1 MTSGQDFFADGQV
14 VEAETFARLACD
26 PARSV
31 LVEACAGSG
40 KTWLLV
46 SRLLRLLL
54 AGVKPEELLAIT
66 FTRKAAQEM
75 RERLL
80 LLLHELAL
88 ATDARIVALLLERG
102 LSEAEASE
110 KITLAR
116 ALYGRVLS
124 SSQALA
130 VDTFHSWFMR
140 LLQIAPLASGVPHG
154 FVLVD
159 NATELRDEAW
169 LRFMQSLNDLSNAD
183 LRDALMTVYEI
194 AGDWTGKDMIDAF
207 VDRRAEWWVASAAGD
222 PLDGLRDLCG
232 DDGVHDARLTLWDD
246 QALQSRF
253 LRIASSLGKG
263 TKTQQQTASAL
274 EQAMS
279 AGASVD
285 AFQSIAAIFLTAK
298 DQPRSLTITQAMRQ
312 VMTEE
317 ASALLQSEWIALAD
331 VLVTLKKR
339 SQDRSVIRLNEA
351 LAIIGNACLEHYQA
365 IKADRRMLDFSDLEW
380 HAWRLLTR
388 SDHADYLH
396 ARMDARYRHIL
407 IDEFQDTNP
416 LQWQIVRAWLDAY
429 GEDHQR
435 PSVFIVG
442 DPKQSI
448 YRFRRAEPRVFESAR
463 VLLRSQ
469 GATDLKTNLTYRNGK
484 NIVTVLNQAMQGNT
498 LYQAQATRS
507 SSDGMV
513 WRLPLVRADVPE
525 LASTEGTEGFTLR
538 DPLQVFPTEEDDFRR
553 QQEGFIVGCALQQ
566 ARVPRDARA
575 PAWADMMILVRSR
588 THLIAYER
596 GLRDAGVPFV
606 SSRGGGLLDALEVTD
621 MIALLRWL
629 TMPSD
634 NLALAQVLK
643 SPIGGASDDDLIE
656 LARSGEGHWWQRL
669 SSLFENTSQS
679 EITEDQSKVSQH
691 NTLSP
696 ALHRL
701 VPLLRDWQHASAS
714 LPVHDLLDKIMHQG
728 QLAQRYASTLPAS
741 MRAQVLGNL
750 DAFIALSLEV
760 DAGRYPSIARFIDT
774 LRRLKRGSDQ
784 EAPNEADIDASAD
797 AVRIMTIHGAKGLEA
812 EIVVL
817 MGSNHS
823 DSSRDHLG
831 VLCEWPQDALA
842 PTHFSVFGKSAARG
856 WARESLFL
864 QEEHFRQQENWNLL
878 YVAATRAKTMLIVSG
893 VHSGK
898 NEAGVVAG
906 SWYEKLLHAD
916 EVMPEFT
923 AKQSLVTDEVF
934 VLDLFDPPELPP
946 AEQKAGTKDT
956 EFTREGSLLHLLME
970 RLTETSVW
978 PVQVPA
984 IRVVAQWLGC
994 SMVQSAVVCEQAR
1007 QILTSTT
1014 LEQFF
1019 DPHRF
1024 VFARN
1029 EMELIHEGELIRLD
1043 RVVMLDDALWIL
1055 DYKRNY
1061 FEFQQ
1066 ADYQAQLER
1075 YRQACLLLFP
1085 GVRICCGLITVDG
1098 KLWDLDAPSEQMAS
1112 A

>member
-1 MTSGQDFFADGQV
+1 MISGQDFLADGEV
-14 VEAETFARLACD
+14 VEVSTFVRLACD

-54 AGVKPEELLAIT
+54 AGAKPEELLAIT

-88 ATDARIVALLLERG
+88 ASDTKIVELLHERG
-102 LSEAEASE
+102 LSDTEAHE

-116 ALYGRVLS
+116 ALYARVLS
-124 SSQALA
+124 SPHALA

-140 LLQIAPLASGVPHG
+140 MLQIAPLASGVPHG
-154 FVLVD
+154 FVLAE

-169 LRFMQSLNDLSNAD
+169 LRVMQSLNDPSKAEV
-183 LRDALMTVYEI
+183 RDALMTVYEI
-194 AGDWTGKDMIDAF
+194 AGDWSGKDMIDAF
-207 VDRRAEWWVASAAGD
+207 VERRAEWWVASAAGD

-232 DDGVHDARLTLWDD
+232 EDSERDARLILWED
-246 QALQSRF
+246 QALQNR
-253 LRIASSLGKG
+253 LLHIAASLGKG

-274 EQAMS
+274 EQAIS

-285 AFQSIAAIFLTAK
+285 AFESIAASMLTAK

-312 VMTEE
+312 VMSEE
-317 ASALLQSEWIALAD
+317 ASAFLQSEWVALAD
-331 VLVTLKKR
+331 VLVALKKR
-339 SQDRSVIRLNEA
+339 SQDRLVVRLNEA
-351 LAIIGNACLEHYQA
+351 IAVIGTACLEHYQA

-396 ARMDARYRHIL
+396 ARMDARYHHIL

-429 GEDHQR
+429 GDDQQR

-463 VLLRSQ
+463 ALLRSQ

-484 NIVTVLNQAMQGNT
+484 NIVAVLNQAMQGNA
-498 LYQAQATRS
+498 LYQEQATRS
-507 SSDGMV
+507 SNEGMV

-525 LASTEGTEGFTLR
+525 LESAAEGFTLR
-538 DPLQVFPTEEDDFRR
+538 DPLQVFPTEEDDLRR
-553 QQEGFIVGCALQQ
+553 QQEAFIVGCALQQ
-566 ARVPRDARA
+566 ARTQPDGSVRD
-575 PAWADMMILVRSR
+575 WSDMMILVRSR

-596 GLRDAGVPFV
+596 GLRDAGIPFV

-621 MIALLRWL
+621 LIALLRWL
-629 TMPSD
+629 TMPLD

-643 SPIGGASDDDLIE
+643 SPIGGASDEDLIQ
-656 LARSGEGHWWQRL
+656 LARLGEGAWWQRL
-669 SSLFENTSQS
+669 LCLYESFAQS
-679 EITEDQSKVSQH
+679 ETIVGHGGASHV

-696 ALHRL
+696 SLQRI

-774 LRRLKRGSDQ
+774 LRRLKRASDQ

-812 EIVVL
+812 SVVVL

-856 WARESLFL
+856 WARESLFA
-864 QEEHFRQQENWNLL
+864 QEERFRQQENWNLL
-878 YVAATRAKTMLIVSG
+878 YVAATRAKAMLIVSG
-893 VHSGK
+893 VHSSK

-916 EVMPEFT
+916 EVMPEFIT
-923 AKQSLVTDEVF
+923 KQSLATDEAF
-934 VLDLFDPPELPP
+934 ALDLFDPPALPSP
-946 AEQKAGTKDT
+946 ERKAGTEDT

-970 RLTETSVW
+970 RLTEAAVW
-978 PVQVPA
+978 PAQIPA

-994 SMVQSAVVCEQAR
+994 SVQQSAVVCEQAK
-1007 QILTSTT
+1007 QILASKPV
-1014 LEQFF
+1014 EKFF
-1019 DPHRF
+1019 DPDQF

-1029 EMELIHEGELIRLD
+1029 EMELIHDGELIRLD
-1043 RVVMLDDALWIL
+1043 RVVMLHDALWIL

-1061 FEFQQ
+1061 FEFQH

-1075 YRQACLLLFP
+1075 YRQACRYLFP
-1085 GVRICCGLITVDG
+1085 GVRICCALITVDG
-1098 KLWDLDAPSEQMAS
+1098 KLWDLDAPDANMAR

>member
-1 MTSGQDFFADGQV
+1 MISDQNFLADTRV
-14 VEAETFARLACD
+14 VDAATFVRLACD

-54 AGVKPEELLAIT
+54 AGAKPEELLAIT

-88 ATDARIVALLLERG
+88 ANDAKIVELLQARG
-102 LSEAEASE
+102 LSETEAQE

-116 ALYGRVLS
+116 TLYARVLAS
-124 SSQALA
+124 PQALA

-140 LLQIAPLASGVPHG
+140 LLQIAPLSSGVPHG
-154 FVLVD
+154 FMLAE
-159 NATELRDEAW
+159 NATELRDDAW
-169 LRFMQSLNDLSNAD
+169 LRVMQSLNEPSNTD

-194 AGDWTGKDMIDAF
+194 AGDWSGKDMIDAF
-207 VDRRAEWWVASAAGD
+207 VDRRAEWWVASDAGD

-232 DDGVHDARLTLWDD
+232 EDCERDARLTIWDD
-246 QALQSRF
+246 HALQNRF
-253 LRIASSLGKG
+253 LHIASALGKG
-263 TKTQQQTASAL
+263 TKTQQQMASAL

-285 AFQSIAAIFLTAK
+285 AFQSIAAILMTAK

-317 ASALLQSEWIALAD
+317 ASAFLQSEWAALAD
-331 VLVTLKKR
+331 GLVTFKKR
-339 SQDRSVIRLNEA
+339 SQESMVVRLNEA
-351 LAIIGNACLEHYQA
+351 IAMIGNSFLEHYQA

-429 GEDHQR
+429 GDDHQR
-435 PSVFIVG
+435 PTVFIVG

-463 VLLRSQ
+463 ALMRSQ

-484 NIVTVLNQAMQGNT
+484 NIVSVLNQAMQGNA
-498 LYQAQATRS
+498 LYQDQATRS
-507 SSDGMV
+507 SDQGAV
-513 WRLPLVRADVPE
+513 WRLPLVRTDVPE
-525 LASTEGTEGFTLR
+525 LENLAEGFTLR
-538 DPLQVFPTEEDDFRR
+538 DPLQAFPTEEDDLRR

-566 ARVPRDARA
+566 ARAQSDGSVRA
-575 PAWADMMILVRSR
+575 WSEMMILVRSR

-596 GLRDAGVPFV
+596 GLRDAGIPFV

-621 MIALLRWL
+621 MVALLRWL

-643 SPIGGASDDDLIE
+643 SPIGGASDQDLIL
-656 LARSGEGHWWQRL
+656 LARAGEGGWWQRL
-669 SSLFENTSQS
+669 SSLYDIAAES
-679 EITEDQSKVSQH
+679 ETIAGHSNELQVSP
-691 NTLSP
+691 LSSS
-696 ALHRL
+696 LHRI
-701 VPLLRDWQHASAS
+701 VPLLRDWQQASAS

-741 MRAQVLGNL
+741 MRAQALGNL

-774 LRRLKRGSDQ
+774 LRRLKRASDQ

-812 EIVVL
+812 AVVVL

-823 DSSRDHLG
+823 DSGRDHLG

-856 WARESLFL
+856 WARESLFA
-864 QEEHFRQQENWNLL
+864 QEENFRGQENWNLL
-878 YVAATRAKTMLIVSG
+878 YVAATRAKAMLIVSG

-906 SWYEKLLHAD
+906 SWYEKLLHAE
-916 EVMPEFT
+916 EVMPEVIS
-923 AKQSLVTDEVF
+923 KQSLATDEAF
-934 VLDLFDPPELPP
+934 IIELFDPPELPP
-946 AEQKAGTKDT
+946 AERKAGVEDT
-956 EFTREGSLLHLLME
+956 ESTREGSLLHLLME
-970 RLTETSVW
+970 RLTESAVW
-978 PVQVPA
+978 PVRIPA

-994 SMVQSAVVCEQAR
+994 SIEQSVVVCEQAT
-1007 QILTSTT
+1007 QILTSKT
-1014 LEQFF
+1014 LEKFF
-1019 DPHRF
+1019 DSHHF

-1029 EMELIHEGELIRLD
+1029 EMELVHDGELIRLD
-1043 RVVMLDDALWIL
+1043 RVVMFSDALWIL

-1066 ADYQAQLER
+1066 AAYKAQLER
-1075 YRQACLLLFP
+1075 YRQACRLLFP
-1085 GVRICCGLITVDG
+1085 GVRVCCALITVDG
-1098 KLWDLDAPSEQMAS
+1098 KLWDLDSPG
-1112 A
+1112 

>member
-1 MTSGQDFFADGQV
+1 MISGQNFLADGQV
-14 VEAETFARLACD
+14 VEASTFVRLACD

-54 AGVKPEELLAIT
+54 SGAKPEELLAIT

-88 ATDARIVALLLERG
+88 ASDTKIIEMLHERG
-102 LSEAEASE
+102 LSEAEAHE

-116 ALYGRVLS
+116 TLYARVLS
-124 SSQALA
+124 SHQALA

-140 LLQIAPLASGVPHG
+140 LLQIAPLSSGVPHG
-154 FVLVD
+154 FVLAE
-159 NATELRDEAW
+159 NTTELRDEAW
-169 LRFMQSLNDLSNAD
+169 LRVMQSLNDPSKAD
-183 LRDALMTVYEI
+183 VRDALMTVYEI
-194 AGDWTGKDMIDAF
+194 AGDWSGKDMIDAF
-207 VDRRAEWWVASAAGD
+207 VERRAEWWVASEAGD
-222 PLDGLRDLCG
+222 PLGGLRHLCG
-232 DDGVHDARLTLWDD
+232 QDGVRDARLTLWDD
-246 QALQSRF
+246 RSLLNRLLHVA
-253 LRIASSLGKG
+253 ACLGKG
-263 TKTQQQTASAL
+263 TNTQQQMASAL
-274 EQAMS
+274 EQAIS

-285 AFQSIAAIFLTAK
+285 AFQSVAAILLTAK
-298 DQPRSLTITQAMRQ
+298 DQPRSLTITQAMLQ

-317 ASALLQSEWIALAD
+317 ESSFLKDEWAALAD

-339 SQDRSVIRLNEA
+339 SQDRLVLRLNEA
-351 LAIIGNACLEHYQA
+351 IAKIGNACLEQYQA

-380 HAWRLLTR
+380 HTWRLLTR

-396 ARMDARYRHIL
+396 SRMDARYRHIL

-416 LQWQIVRAWLDAY
+416 LQWQIVRAWLHAY
-429 GEDHQR
+429 GDDHQR
-435 PSVFIVG
+435 PGVFIVG

-463 VLLRSQ
+463 GLLRSQ
-469 GATDLKTNLTYRNGK
+469 GATDLKTNLTFRNAK
-484 NIVTVLNQAMQGNT
+484 NIVAVLNQAMRGNA
-498 LYQAQATRS
+498 LYQDQATRS
-507 SSDGMV
+507 SSEGLV
-513 WRLPLVRADVPE
+513 WRLPLVRAEAPALENV
-525 LASTEGTEGFTLR
+525 AEGFTLR
-538 DPLQVFPTEEDDFRR
+538 DPLQVFPTEDDDLRR

-566 ARVPRDARA
+566 VRA
-575 PAWADMMILVRSR
+575 QPDGSERNWSDMMILVRSR

-596 GLRDAGVPFV
+596 GLRDAGIPFV

-629 TMPSD
+629 TMPLD

-643 SPIGGASDDDLIE
+643 SPIGGASDEDLIE
-656 LARSGEGHWWQRL
+656 LAGSAEGAWWQRL
-669 SSLFENTSQS
+669 LCLYESAAQPETIVGHGGASDL
-679 EITEDQSKVSQH
+679 

-696 ALHRL
+696 SLHRI

-728 QLAQRYASTLPAS
+728 QLAQRYVSTLPAS

-760 DAGRYPSIARFIDT
+760 DAGRYPSIGRFIDT
-774 LRRLKRGSDQ
+774 LRRLKRASDQ

-812 EIVVL
+812 DIVVL
-817 MGSNHS
+817 MGANHS

-831 VLCEWPQDALA
+831 VLCEWPQDVLA

-856 WARESLFL
+856 WARESLFA
-864 QEEHFRQQENWNLL
+864 QEESFRQQENWNLL
-878 YVAATRAKTMLIVSG
+878 YVAATRAKAMFIVSG

-898 NEAGVVAG
+898 NEAGVVAS

-916 EVMPEFT
+916 EMMPELL
-923 AKQSLVTDEVF
+923 AKQSRTTDEVF
-934 VLDLFDPPELPP
+934 ALDLFDPPELPP
-946 AEQKAGTKDT
+946 PERKAETEDT

-970 RLTETSVW
+970 RLTETAVW
-978 PVQVPA
+978 PVQIPA
-984 IRVVAQWLGC
+984 IRVVAQWLRC
-994 SMVQSAVVCEQAR
+994 SMAQSAVVCGQAA
-1007 QILTSTT
+1007 QILASKT
-1014 LEQFF
+1014 LEKFF
-1019 DPHRF
+1019 DPDHF

-1029 EMELIHEGELIRLD
+1029 EMELIHDGELIRLD
-1043 RVVMLDDALWIL
+1043 RVVMFDDVLWIL

-1061 FEFQQ
+1061 FEFQH

-1075 YRQACLLLFP
+1075 YRQACRWLFP
-1085 GVRICCGLITVDG
+1085 GVRICCALITVDG
-1098 KLWDLDAPSEQMAS
+1098 KLWDLDAPDANMAR

>member
-1 MTSGQDFFADGQV
+1 MTLGQDFLADGQV
-14 VEAETFARLACD
+14 VEADTFVRLACN

-54 AGVKPEELLAIT
+54 AGAKPEELLAIT

-80 LLLHELAL
+80 RLLHELAL
-88 ATDARIVALLLERG
+88 ASDTKIIELLRDRG
-102 LSEAEASE
+102 LSQTEAHE

-116 ALYGRVLS
+116 TLYARVLS
-124 SSQALA
+124 SPQALA

-140 LLQIAPLASGVPHG
+140 LLQIAPLSSGVPHG
-154 FVLVD
+154 FMLAE
-159 NATELRDEAW
+159 NATELRDESW
-169 LRFMQSLNDLSNAD
+169 LRLMQSLNDPSKAD

-194 AGDWTGKDMIDAF
+194 AGDWSGKDMINAF
-207 VDRRAEWWVASAAGD
+207 VDRRAEWWVASVVGD

-232 DDGVHDARLTLWDD
+232 EDSERDARLTLWDD
-246 QALQSRF
+246 HALQNR
-253 LRIASSLGKG
+253 LLHVASCLGKG
-263 TKTQQQTASAL
+263 TKTQQQTASSL
-274 EQAMS
+274 EQAIS
-279 AGASVD
+279 GGASIH
-285 AFQSIAAIFLTAK
+285 AFQSIATIFLTAK
-298 DQPRSLTITQAMRQ
+298 DQPRSLTITQAMLQ

-317 ASALLQSEWIALAD
+317 ASVFLQSEWAVLAD

-339 SQDRSVIRLNEA
+339 SQDSLVVRLNEA
-351 LAIIGNACLEHYQA
+351 IAMIGNACLEHYQA

-429 GEDHQR
+429 GDDHQR

-463 VLLRSQ
+463 ALLRSQ
-469 GATDLKTNLTYRNGK
+469 GATNLKTNLTYRNGR
-484 NIVTVLNQAMQGNT
+484 NIVAVLNQAMQRNA
-498 LYQAQATRS
+498 LYQDQATRS
-507 SSDGMV
+507 SNEGTV
-513 WRLPLVRADVPE
+513 WRLPLVRTEVPALE
-525 LASTEGTEGFTLR
+525 NTEEGFTLR
-538 DPLQVFPTEEDDFRR
+538 DPLQVFPTEEDDLRR
-553 QQEGFIVGCALQQ
+553 QQEAFIVGCALQQ
-566 ARVPRDARA
+566 ARAQPDGSVRA
-575 PAWADMMILVRSR
+575 WSDMMILVRSR

-596 GLRDAGVPFV
+596 GLRDAGIPFV

-643 SPIGGASDDDLIE
+643 SPIGSASDEDLIL
-656 LARSGEGHWWQRL
+656 LARSGEGSWWQRL
-669 SSLFENTSQS
+669 SFLYESTVQS
-679 EITEDQSKVSQH
+679 ETIASHSTVSH
-691 NTLSP
+691 VNTLSS
-696 ALHRL
+696 ALHRI

-714 LPVHDLLDKIMHQG
+714 LPVHDLLDKITHQG
-728 QLAQRYASTLPAS
+728 QLAQRYASSSPSA

-774 LRRLKRGSDQ
+774 LRRLKRASDQ
-784 EAPNEADIDASAD
+784 EAPNEADIDVSAD

-812 EIVVL
+812 SVVVL

-823 DSSRDHLG
+823 DSTRDHLG
-831 VLCEWPQDALA
+831 VLCEWPQDELA

-856 WARESLFL
+856 WARESLFA
-864 QEEHFRQQENWNLL
+864 QEESFRQQENWNLL
-878 YVAATRAKTMLIVSG
+878 YVAATRAKAMLIVSG

-916 EVMPEFT
+916 EVTPEGIT
-923 AKQSLVTDEVF
+923 KQSLAIDEAF
-934 VLDLFDPPELPP
+934 ALDLFDPPVLPP
-946 AEQKAGTKDT
+946 QERKAGTEDT

-970 RLTETSVW
+970 RLTETAVW
-978 PVQVPA
+978 PVQIPA

-994 SMVQSAVVCEQAR
+994 SMAQSSVVCEQAR
-1007 QILTSTT
+1007 QILTSNT
-1014 LEQFF
+1014 LEKFF
-1019 DPHRF
+1019 DPDRF

-1029 EMELIHEGELIRLD
+1029 EMELIHDGELIRLD
-1043 RVVMLDDALWIL
+1043 RVVMVDDTLWIL
-1055 DYKRNY
+1055 DYKRSY
-1061 FEFQQ
+1061 FEFQH
-1066 ADYQAQLER
+1066 ADYLSQLER
-1075 YRQACLLLFP
+1075 YRQACGLLFP
-1085 GVRICCGLITVDG
+1085 GVRICCALITVDG
-1098 KLWDLDAPSEQMAS
+1098 KLWDLDAPDKTMAK